1 MTGHLSGH
9 SLSCTE
15 IPTNQLS
22 LSTQL
27 QSTTRL
33 HNADMASSECTPRMM
48 CAHEIAAFSDIELDQ
63 YLDEHRLGSGGVDID
78 VEDPENLP
86 ESFIQRLR

>member
-1 MTGHLSGH
+1 
-9 SLSCTE
+9 
-15 IPTNQLS
+15 
-22 LSTQL
+22 
-27 QSTTRL
+27 
-33 HNADMASSECTPRMM
+33 M